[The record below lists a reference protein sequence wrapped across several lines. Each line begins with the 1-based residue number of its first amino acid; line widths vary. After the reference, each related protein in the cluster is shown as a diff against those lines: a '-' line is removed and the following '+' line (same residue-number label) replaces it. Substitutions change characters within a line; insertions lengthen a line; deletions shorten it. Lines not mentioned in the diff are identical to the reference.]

1 MAVQESSV
9 ENLGEITMV
18 GKKFWRGKRVL
29 ITGHT
34 GFKGSWLCL
43 WLTLLGAKVTGYALK
58 PSTKPS
64 LFELCKIERIVKSNI
79 GDISDLLKLKKL
91 FARAK
96 PEIVFHMAAQP
107 LVRESYLDPQ
117 YTYTTNIMGT
127 VNLFEAVRGCE
138 NVRVVVNVTTD
149 KCYMN
154 DSLRKPFKED
164 DALGGYDPYSNS
176 KACSELITN
185 SYRDSFFNSGR
196 CRNKRVAVA
205 TARAGNVIGG
215 GDWAHDRLIPDFN
228 RALLDGSKIN
238 IRNPK
243 AVRPWQHVLDPLNG
257 YLILAERLYK
267 QGSLYGEAWN
277 FGPNAKEAK
286 NVEWIVKQLCRKW
299 GNGTDYTI
307 SKEKHPHEA
316 AWLKLNCLKAQK
328 RLKWHPRWDLETG
341 LDKIIEWAKAYQE
354 KADLRQTCY
363 LQIKEF
369 MKRK

>member
-1 MAVQESSV
+1 
-9 ENLGEITMV
+9 MV

-43 WLTLLGAKVTGYALK
+43 WLTLLDAKVTGYALK

-64 LFELCKIERIVKSNI
+64 LFELCKIDKIVQSNI
-79 GDISDLLKLKKL
+79 GDISDLSKLKKL

-127 VNLFEAVRGCE
+127 VNLFEAVRGC
-138 NVRVVVNVTTD
+138 NSVRAVVNVTTD

-154 DSLRKPFKED
+154 DNLRKPFKED

-176 KACSELITN
+176 KACSELITS
-185 SYRDSFFNSGR
+185 SYRDSFFNSGE
-196 CRNKRVAVA
+196 CRNKKVAVA

-228 RALLDGSKIN
+228 RALLNGNKIN

-257 YLILAERLYK
+257 YLVLAEKLYK
-267 QGSLYGEAWN
+267 NGSKYGEAWN
-277 FGPNAKEAK
+277 FGTDFKKSK
-286 NVEWIVKQLCRKW
+286 NVEWVIKRLCRRW
-299 GNGTDYTI
+299 GNEAKYAIDGG
-307 SKEKHPHEA
+307 KHPHEA
-316 AWLKLNCLKAQK
+316 ACLTLNSTKAQK
-328 RLKWHPRWDLETG
+328 KLGWHPQWSLETS
-341 LDKIIEWAKAYQE
+341 LDKVIEWTKAYRN
-354 KADLRQTCY
+354 KDDARRICY
-363 LQIKEF
+363 SQINEF
-369 MKRK
+369 MERD